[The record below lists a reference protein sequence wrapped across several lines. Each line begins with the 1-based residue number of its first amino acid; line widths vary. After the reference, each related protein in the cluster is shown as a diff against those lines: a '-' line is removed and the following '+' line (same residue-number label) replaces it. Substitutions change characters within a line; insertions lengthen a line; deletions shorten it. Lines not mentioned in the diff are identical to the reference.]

1 MCGIIGIVSRKEVSV
16 KNNLLKCLK
25 RLEYRGYDSVG
36 YALVTGEYK
45 KTTGEINKL
54 IEQVDDNLNAALAI
68 SHTRW
73 ATHGGVTDTNA
84 HPHFNND
91 KTLFV
96 VHNGIIENFHEL
108 KEKLLTKGHK
118 FHTQTD
124 TEVIPHYFDEQLKQ
138 GKDMHKAIQ
147 NFMKDAKG
155 TFAILILSK
164 DKDTMYAIKRD
175 SPLVLGLVNDK
186 FILASDIYAFSDETN
201 KAIFFEDD
209 EYAIVTPEKYE
220 FYDKSGKKLT
230 KKIIE
235 FEWTRE
241 DETKEHYNHYMIK
254 EIKEQPQVSLRLI
267 NSFETIQNDKLNKL
281 LELMKNT
288 KRIVFIACGTSY
300 HASLVGS
307 ILLNQLGIYTSCII
321 ASEVKSFVR
330 FDKDTLCI
338 AVSQSGETMDI
349 VTELKKAKQA
359 GSKIASIV
367 NVPYST
373 IQRLSDV
380 SIEILAG
387 QEVCVAATKSFTNQ
401 VIVMLELARRLGYKI
416 NLKHIPKK
424 IQQTIVINEDKIK
437 TISNELASKR
447 DIFVLGKGMSYP
459 MAREIALKFKE
470 IDYIHAEGMMAG
482 ELKHGTIALI
492 EEGVPVISLI
502 PNNNEDMIS
511 ATKEVEARG
520 AHTIVISNIEGKG
533 EIIVPK
539 CDEAEFAIYAGII
552 GHLMSYYIGVV
563 LGVSIDKPRNL
574 AKSVTV
580 K

>member
-1 MCGIIGIVSRKEVSV
+1 MCGIIGIVSITPFSV
-16 KNNLLKCLK
+16 KGTLLKCLK
-25 RLEYRGYDSVG
+25 RLEYRGYDSSGFV
-36 YALVTGEYK
+36 LVDGTASKAIGEISSIMSQVNDSLTS
-45 KTTGEINKL
+45 TTGI
-54 IEQVDDNLNAALAI
+54 AH
-68 SHTRW
+68 SRW

-84 HPHFNND
+84 HPHFNTS

-96 VHNGIIENFHEL
+96 VHNGILENFQDM
-108 KEKLLTKGHK
+108 KDKLVKKGYK
-118 FHTQTD
+118 FITQTD
-124 TEVIPHYFDEQLKQ
+124 TEVIPHYFDDKLKQ
-138 GKDMHKAIQ
+138 GNDITKAIQ
-147 NFMKDAKG
+147 SFLKEAKG
-155 TFAILILSK
+155 TFAILLMQKGSNIL
-164 DKDTMYAIKRD
+164 YAIKRD
-175 SPLVLGLVNDK
+175 SPLVLGLAKDK

-201 KAIFFEDD
+201 KAIFFEDN
-209 EYAIVTPEKYE
+209 EYAIITPDKYE
-220 FYDKSGKKLT
+220 FYDKNGKKT
-230 KKIIE
+230 EKKIIE

-241 DETKEHYNHYMIK
+241 DETKEHYKHYMIK

-307 ILLNQLGIYTSCII
+307 ILLNHLGIYTSCII
-321 ASEVKSFVR
+321 ASEVESFIK

-349 VTELKKAKQA
+349 VTEVKKAKQA

-373 IQRLSDV
+373 IQRMSDV

-424 IQQTIVINEDKIK
+424 IQQTIAINEDKIK
-437 TISNELASKR
+437 VISNELASKR

-459 MAREIALKFKE
+459 IIKSRVSFL
-470 IDYIHAEGMMAG
+470 
-482 ELKHGTIALI
+482 L
-492 EEGVPVISLI
+492 
-502 PNNNEDMIS
+502 IS
-511 ATKEVEARG
+511 A
-520 AHTIVISNIEGKG
+520 I
-533 EIIVPK
+533 
-539 CDEAEFAIYAGII
+539 
-552 GHLMSYYIGVV
+552 L
-563 LGVSIDKPRNL
+563 
-574 AKSVTV
+574 
-580 K
+580 